1 MFVIEPS
8 GVSFGYYG
16 CAIGKAKETAK
27 TEIEKIKMK
36 DMSVKDLVKE
46 VAKII
51 MLYTMKSKTNISSWN
66 WVGLENIQMEDMC

>member
-1 MFVIEPS
+1 MVVPL
-8 GVSFGYYG
+8 V
-16 CAIGKAKETAK
+16 KLKK
-27 TEIEKIKMK
+27 QLKQKLKKIKMK

-66 WVGLENIQMEDMC
+66 